1 MNLWRSRYRTHA
13 TWATSPFASGHDA
26 SGTSRKG
33 KSHTTHTHH
42 RKTGQ
47 GIVNIH
53 TKFHDCRF
61 VFFLTGACWPRWL
74 VVSGKDLFPHFLFLL
89 LLWHHHQEQNG
100 ASWRFCSNDCWL
112 DSKKRKRKKESHFLD
127 FPVYSCSKFKFR
139 LNRCLKS
146 NRHLK
151 SKQNRYGLAPF
162 QTYLF
167 QWMKWRII
175 PRLGQHNQRNGELSG
190 CWALATA
197 VHYI

>member
-1 MNLWRSRYRTHA
+1 MTFSLQDICDLSDLPICIRTWCIRHFAKREESYHPHAPSKNRPRYCKYTHKIS
-13 TWATSPFASGHDA
+13 WLSF
-26 SGTSRKG
+26 
-33 KSHTTHTHH
+33 
-42 RKTGQ
+42 
-47 GIVNIH
+47 
-53 TKFHDCRF
+53 C
-61 VFFLTGACWPRWL
+61 FFLTGACWPRWL

-197 VHYI
+197 VYYI

>member
-1 MNLWRSRYRTHA
+1 MTFSLQDTCDLSDLPICIRTWCIRHFAKREESYHPHAPSKNRPRYSKYTHKISWLSFCFFPHRRVLTA
-13 TWATSPFASGHDA
+13 MTRRLRKRLVPPFSFSFTALTSSP
-26 SGTSRKG
+26 GTKWGVLTVLFQRLLTRFQK
-33 KSHTTHTHH
+33 K
-42 RKTGQ
+42 KKKKKKV
-47 GIVNIH
+47 IFFYFPVNI
-53 TKFHDCRF
+53 
-61 VFFLTGACWPRWL
+61 
-74 VVSGKDLFPHFLFLL
+74 
-89 LLWHHHQEQNG
+89 
-100 ASWRFCSNDCWL
+100 
-112 DSKKRKRKKESHFLD
+112 
-127 FPVYSCSKFKFR
+127 CSKFKFR